1 MQRSSERITI
11 RLTPDQVENMDTIVL
26 NQDFKSRSQALR
38 VAIENFIE
46 EQIIESRGEKVVV
59 EVPRKIMMR
68 LDDLI
73 IDGYVNNR
81 QEATREA
88 IREFILKLESEYIH
102 GYEEIQKRRHKI
114 SEELEVRQASR
125 EMEKR

>member
-102 GYEEIQKRRHKI
+102 
-114 SEELEVRQASR
+114 
-125 EMEKR
+125 